1 MLWGSQG
8 LELGSCSLA
17 AACPPPLTV
26 DHPPGGCDRS
36 ARLRSPSQSPELT
49 VWLCPSC
56 PRTQASHLLLLSLG
70 ASASV
75 QQSCAWRGGGPMKTC
90 SLWLHHHQDHPAVSP
105 PPSPSS
111 TSPLTVDP
119 WSQNSLCSWYSPLP
133 SGIFHGTLVFT
144 GTQDEK
150 LEYQEFPGGP
160 MVEIPGFHC

>member
-1 MLWGSQG
+1 MVHDEFKAVVGS
-8 LELGSCSLA
+8 SVCTA
-17 AACPPPLTV
+17 ASGVA
-26 DHPPGGCDRS
+26 PGHS
-36 ARLRSPSQSPELT
+36 
-49 VWLCPSC
+49 
-56 PRTQASHLLLLSLG
+56 
-70 ASASV
+70 
-75 QQSCAWRGGGPMKTC
+75 
-90 SLWLHHHQDHPAVSP
+90 
-105 PPSPSS
+105 SS